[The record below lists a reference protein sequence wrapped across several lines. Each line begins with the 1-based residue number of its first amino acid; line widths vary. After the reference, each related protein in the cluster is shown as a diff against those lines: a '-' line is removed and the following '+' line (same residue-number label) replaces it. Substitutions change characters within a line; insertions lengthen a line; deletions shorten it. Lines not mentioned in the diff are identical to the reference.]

1 MSRDVTKPLSEIRDP
16 SRSITY
22 GIVQPGKLHR
32 GGVPLVRVNNFKGH
46 RLDLSEVLYVKPEVE
61 AAYRRSRPRPDDIL
75 ITLVGSIGQVS
86 IAPKDV
92 AGWNL
97 ARAVGLVPMPDRHHA
112 EWVFYALQTAD
123 AQNFIRRNA
132 NTTVQATF
140 NLKDLSQ
147 LPIPYPGVV
156 ERRKVVEVLSSLD
169 GKIELNRRMNET
181 LEAMAQ
187 TIFRDWFVDFGP
199 TRRKMEGATD
209 PIVIIGGVVGDPE
222 WTGELAK
229 LFPAML
235 GENGLPEGWEE
246 GNLSRYSSLN
256 PESWNARQAPERV
269 EYVDLANTKWGV
281 IESTTKFSWSAA
293 PSRARRVVRAGD
305 TIVGTVRP
313 GNGSYAY
320 IGVDGLTAST
330 GFAVLRP
337 SSRDHAPLV
346 YCAATSRD
354 NIERL
359 DKLADGGAYP
369 AVRPD
374 VVLATQVPS
383 VPASVSGAFS
393 SLTAPLLNLIEERK
407 RENKTL
413 AATRDFLLPKLMSG
427 EIRLSDAEV
436 ATEAAE

>member
-123 AQNFIRRNA
+123 AQNFIR
-132 NTTVQATF
+132 
-140 NLKDLSQ
+140 
-147 LPIPYPGVV
+147 
-156 ERRKVVEVLSSLD
+156 SSLD
-169 GKIELNRRMNET
+169 GQDRAEPAMNET

-187 TIFRDWFVDFGP
+187 AIFRDWFVDFGP

-246 GNLSRYSSLN
+246 G
-256 PESWNARQAPERV
+256 
-269 EYVDLANTKWGV
+269 
-281 IESTTKFSWSAA
+281 
-293 PSRARRVVRAGD
+293 ARRVVRAGD